1 MKPLFSIVLFCLL
14 LFLAPVSRAQ
24 SQHFLLLDEETS
36 EFLPEVNFYLF
47 HQKKKVFEGIS
58 PEKEALTL
66 PQIPFD
72 SIAFSKFNFEPKGY
86 ARDQLAD
93 VIYLKKKIYELEE
106 VVVGSLPEKITLGEH
121 NRILPNSR
129 GMYLQKQLFFGLLL
143 TNEHP
148 FDLALEQVQWYV
160 KKVVHPTKYRILFYK
175 VVVNREIIQRTHIS
189 PLQAIP
195 VYISPVQTL
204 DPKQKN
210 KINTPIDYTLTPGEE
225 ILVSIELV
233 DYVDAN
239 QTVVYPPFEEQTLVK
254 FQCSDETN
262 FYTKYRDAVTE
273 KETEELYN
281 ANLWI
286 NYDFAFYFYK
296 KPSKSAIR
304 TPAVN
309 LIGQKL

>member
-1 MKPLFSIVLFCLL
+1 MKRVCHFVYTC
-14 LFLAPVSRAQ
+14 LFLLTAPFVSGQIQRI
-24 SQHFLLLDEETS
+24 LPLDEETS

-47 HQKKKVFEGIS
+47 HQKKKVFESIS
-58 PEKEALTL
+58 PDKEALTL

-72 SIAFSKFNFEPKGY
+72 SIAFSKINFEPKGY
-86 ARDQLAD
+86 AREQLAD

-148 FDLALEQVQWYV
+148 FDLALDQVQWYV

-175 VVVNREIIQRTHIS
+175 VIVNREIIQRTNIS

-210 KINTPIDYTLTPGEE
+210 KINTPVEYTLSPGEE

-233 DYVDAN
+233 DYVDAH

-273 KETEELYN
+273 KETEELFN
-281 ANLWI
+281 ANVWI

-296 KPSKSAIR
+296 KPSKSVIR
-304 TPAVN
+304 TPAIN